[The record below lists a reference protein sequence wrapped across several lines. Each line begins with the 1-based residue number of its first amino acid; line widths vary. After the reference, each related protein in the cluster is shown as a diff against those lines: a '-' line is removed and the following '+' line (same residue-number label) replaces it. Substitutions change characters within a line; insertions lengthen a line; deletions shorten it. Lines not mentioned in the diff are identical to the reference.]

1 MSKLVATLQSPAS
14 PLKQTLEHLISS
26 SEILH
31 LAVWIDGQYTP
42 AEVLGETNWAS
53 GRELYFKIEGRL
65 NRSPAGQ

>member
-1 MSKLVATLQSPAS
+1 MAI
-14 PLKQTLEHLISS
+14 LELAANPIKNALERLLSS

-42 AEVLGETNWAS
+42 VELLGKSKWAE

-65 NRSPAGQ
+65 NKSFPE